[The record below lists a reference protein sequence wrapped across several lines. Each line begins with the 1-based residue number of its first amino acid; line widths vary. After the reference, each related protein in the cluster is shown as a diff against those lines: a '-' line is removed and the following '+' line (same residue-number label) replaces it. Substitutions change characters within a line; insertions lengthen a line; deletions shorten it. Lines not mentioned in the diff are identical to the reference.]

1 MGRSRLAEWRWQS
14 DLCGCAPSCERAR
27 APRKCDKERIG
38 YRYCTGKKTPGGAGT
53 HTGHTGHARYSTGT
67 TAIETCVAAPSRRR
81 PAAGYLYN
89 SRTVSGTRVS
99 QSVSYFTVPP
109 RAHPSTG
116 SQSGSATPGLHE
128 VPTDPRARA
137 PHERQR
143 ACAACSTKISPA
155 NHKALGRVRVVL
167 APGRRRELRPQG
179 QLGG

>member
-27 APRKCDKERIG
+27 APRKCDKDTTKMRIG
-38 YRYCTGKKTPGGAGT
+38 YRYSTGKKTPGGAGA
-53 HTGHTGHARYSTGT
+53 HTGHTGHTGARGT
-67 TAIETCVAAPSRRR
+67 VPEQRRSKRAWRHR
-81 PAAGYLYN
+81 PAGG
-89 SRTVSGTRVS
+89 RPTDI
-99 QSVSYFTVPP
+99 FTIVEPFP
-109 RAHPSTG
+109 A
-116 SQSGSATPGLHE
+116 HE